1 MSHTLMTP
9 NELELLRQDFR
20 LILNEVYELRRLIET
35 LEENKCEYLS
45 IPRFAKLIG
54 LSSERVRQLI
64 ETGMIKAVQPAKDKG
79 RWRVLS
85 TEIRRLREEAK
96 ANHFN
101 NQKTRKKIAA

>member
-1 MSHTLMTP
+1 
-9 NELELLRQDFR
+9 
-20 LILNEVYELRRLIET
+20 
-35 LEENKCEYLS
+35 
-45 IPRFAKLIG
+45 
-54 LSSERVRQLI
+54 
-64 ETGMIKAVQPAKDKG
+64 MIKAVQPAKDKG